1 LAAEEAAAKKAA
13 EEKAAR
19 DLGLFYVT
27 LVDALLCT
35 SDCEL
40 MLTFLCSY
48 IKGNIAVAEIRPT
61 PRPVWL
67 KT

>member
-19 DLGLFYVT
+19 DLGFVT
-27 LVDALLCT
+27 LVDVLLCT